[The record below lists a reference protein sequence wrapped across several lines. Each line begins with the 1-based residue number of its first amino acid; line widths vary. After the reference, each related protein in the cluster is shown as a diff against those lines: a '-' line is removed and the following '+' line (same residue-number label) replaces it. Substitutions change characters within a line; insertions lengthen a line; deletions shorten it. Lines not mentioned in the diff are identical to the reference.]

1 MVARPGGTAAHRAQG
16 RLPELPAKEEGTGL
30 DHKGY
35 LRLMLFAGYCT
46 EYVYRMMDVMQ
57 MKICR
62 NQTGFRMS
70 HCVCKVDMEAAVCGK
85 PVFFRAGRGQ
95 KRENC
100 GWRCQEAIWRII
112 GNKKTL

>member
-1 MVARPGGTAAHRAQG
+1 
-16 RLPELPAKEEGTGL
+16 
-30 DHKGY
+30 
-35 LRLMLFAGYCT
+35 MLFAGYCT

-85 PVFFRAGRGQ
+85 PVFFSGGPWTEAGELRMEVSGSYLEDNRQ
-95 KRENC
+95 
-100 GWRCQEAIWRII
+100 
-112 GNKKTL
+112 